1 MSFSSFIYKK
11 YSRFLSSKNI
21 FRINFIFH
29 KLFGDQKLGDIDFD
43 FSNKPNRQFIV
54 QDIIKRKNYKSYLEI
69 GCFDDELFN
78 FVNCE
83 KKIGVDPVVG
93 GNIRK
98 TSDVYFKD
106 CNEKFD
112 CIFIDGLHSYNQVI
126 KDISNS
132 LNVLNPNGI
141 ILLHDCLPNNF
152 FAQAI
157 PRCQYN
163 WNGDVWKS
171 IVECRTKKDLDTYTC
186 YADHGIGVIFKRKN
200 QNILNVN
207 IKDFSKINFREY
219 FYNYKKYMNIIEY
232 NDLIKIM

>member
-21 FRINFIFH
+21 LIINFIFH
-29 KLFGDQKLGDIDFD
+29 KLFGDQKLGDIGFD
-43 FSNKPNRQFIV
+43 FSNKPKRQFIV
-54 QDIIKRKNYKSYLEI
+54 QDIINRKNYKSYLEI
-69 GCFDDELFN
+69 GCFDNELFD

-83 KKIGVDPVVG
+83 KKIGVDPVAG

-98 TSDVYFKD
+98 TSDNYFKD

-112 CIFIDGLHSYNQVI
+112 CIFIDGLHTYTQVI
-126 KDISNS
+126 KDIVNS

-163 WNGDVWKS
+163 WNGDVWRA
-171 IVECRTKKDLDTYTC
+171 IVECRTKKNLDTYTC
-186 YADHGIGVIFKRKN
+186 YADYGIGIIFKREN
-200 QNILNVN
+200 QNFLNIN
-207 IKDFSKINFREY
+207 IKDFSKINFKEY

-232 NDLIKIM
+232 DDLIKII

>member
-21 FRINFIFH
+21 LIINLIFH
-29 KLFGDQKLGDIDFD
+29 KLFGDQKLGDIGFD
-43 FSNKPNRQFIV
+43 FSNKPKRQFIV
-54 QDIIKRKNYKSYLEI
+54 QDIINRKKYKSYLEI
-69 GCFDDELFN
+69 GCFDNELFD

-98 TSDVYFKD
+98 TSDDYFKD

-112 CIFIDGLHSYNQVI
+112 CIFIDGLHTYTQVI
-126 KDISNS
+126 KDIVNS

-152 FAQAI
+152 YAQAI

-163 WNGDVWKS
+163 WNGDVWRA

-186 YADHGIGVIFKRKN
+186 YADQGIGVIFKREN
-200 QNILNVN
+200 QNLLNLN
-207 IKDFSKINFREY
+207 IKDFSKINFKEY

-232 NDLIKIM
+232 DDLIKIM

>member
-1 MSFSSFIYKK
+1 MSIKGSLYKEDLDTILVLDFGSQYTQLIARRVRELGVFSE
-11 YSRFLSSKNI
+11 I
-21 FRINFIFH
+21 FPW
-29 KLFGDQKLGDIDFD
+29 DIDTH
-43 FSNKPNRQFIV
+43 R
-54 QDIIKRKNYKSYLEI
+54 
-69 GCFDDELFN
+69 
-78 FVNCE
+78 
-83 KKIGVDPVVG
+83 
-93 GNIRK
+93 
-98 TSDVYFKD
+98 
-106 CNEKFD
+106 
-112 CIFIDGLHSYNQVI
+112 
-126 KDISNS
+126 ISS
-132 LNVLNPNGI
+132 LNPNGI

-207 IKDFSKINFREY
+207 IKDFSKINFKEY

>member
-21 FRINFIFH
+21 LIINLIFH
-29 KLFGDQKLGDIDFD
+29 KLFGDQKLGDIGFD
-43 FSNKPNRQFIV
+43 FSNKPKRQFIV
-54 QDIIKRKNYKSYLEI
+54 QDIINRKKYKSYLEI
-69 GCFDDELFN
+69 GCFDNELFD

-98 TSDVYFKD
+98 TSDNYFKD

-112 CIFIDGLHSYNQVI
+112 CIFIDGLHTYTQVI
-126 KDISNS
+126 KDIVNS

-152 FAQAI
+152 YAQAI

-163 WNGDVWKS
+163 WNGDVWRA

-186 YADHGIGVIFKRKN
+186 YADHGIGIIFKREN
-200 QNILNVN
+200 QNFLNIN
-207 IKDFSKINFREY
+207 INDFSKINFKEY

-232 NDLIKIM
+232 DDLIKIM

>member
-21 FRINFIFH
+21 LRINFIFH

-98 TSDVYFKD
+98 TSDDYFKD

-112 CIFIDGLHSYNQVI
+112 CIFIDGLHTLI
-126 KDISNS
+126 LKS
-132 LNVLNPNGI
+132 LKI
-141 ILLHDCLPNNF
+141 Y
-152 FAQAI
+152 QI
-157 PRCQYN
+157 P
-163 WNGDVWKS
+163 
-171 IVECRTKKDLDTYTC
+171 
-186 YADHGIGVIFKRKN
+186 
-200 QNILNVN
+200 
-207 IKDFSKINFREY
+207 
-219 FYNYKKYMNIIEY
+219 
-232 NDLIKIM
+232 

>member
-21 FRINFIFH
+21 LIINLIFH
-29 KLFGDQKLGDIDFD
+29 KLFGDKKLGDIGFD
-43 FSNKPNRQFIV
+43 FSNKPKRQFIV
-54 QDIIKRKNYKSYLEI
+54 QDIINRKNYKSYLEI
-69 GCFDDELFN
+69 GCFDNELFDL
-78 FVNCE
+78 VNCE

-93 GNIRK
+93 GNVRK
-98 TSDVYFKD
+98 SSDNYFKD

-112 CIFIDGLHSYNQVI
+112 CIFIDGLHTYNQVI
-126 KDISNS
+126 KDIANS

-152 FAQAI
+152 YAQAI

-163 WNGDVWKS
+163 WNGDVWRA

-186 YADHGIGVIFKRKN
+186 YADHGIGIIFKREN
-200 QNILNVN
+200 QNFLNIN
-207 IKDFSKINFREY
+207 INDFSKINFKEY

-232 NDLIKIM
+232 DDLIKIM